1 MGRSHG
7 PMTEAWRP
15 SASLETLK
23 ARAALLARIRAF
35 FAERAV
41 LEVDTPIVSAYA
53 TVDCHID
60 SLRTTE
66 GRWLQTSPEFPMKRL
81 LAAGSGPIWQLC
93 HVFRAGDDGRLHNP
107 EFMMLEWYRPG
118 WDHHRLMSE
127 VEELVQVCVHDRE
140 NPPFPPFSKGGMGGT
155 FKRRSYR
162 DAWLELA
169 GVDPFAASLGEFA
182 TALGA
187 HHALPENAARF
198 DHEAWLDFGM
208 GFVVGPRLGRDAPC
222 FVHDFPASQ
231 AALARV
237 RAGAPP
243 LAERF
248 ELFWQGLELANGF
261 HELGDAAEQR
271 RRFEQDQE
279 RREQAGQ
286 PVPPLDAHL
295 LAALESGLP
304 DCAGV
309 ALGVDRLLMLLLGL
323 PDVASAM
330 AFDWGRA

>member
-1 MGRSHG
+1 
-7 PMTEAWRP
+7 MTEAWRP

-23 ARAALLARIRAF
+23 ARAALLARIRSF

-41 LEVDTPIVSAYA
+41 LEVDTPIVSAHA
-53 TVDCHID
+53 TVDRHID

-66 GRWLQTSPEFPMKRL
+66 GRWLHTSPEFPMKRL

-107 EFMMLEWYRPG
+107 EFMMLEWYRTG
-118 WDHHRLMSE
+118 WDHHRLMDE
-127 VEELVQVCVHDRE
+127 VEELIRSSCGGK
-140 NPPFPPFSKGGMGGT
+140 NPPFPPFSKGGPGGI
-155 FKRRSYR
+155 FRRLSYR
-162 DAWLELA
+162 EAWQHHA
-169 GVDPFAASLGEFA
+169 NVDPFDAPLPALAE
-182 TALGA
+182 ALGA

-198 DHEAWLDFGM
+198 GRDGWLDFGM

-222 FVHDFPASQ
+222 FIHDFPASQ

-237 RAGAPP
+237 RPGAPP

-271 RRFEQDQE
+271 RRFERDQE
-279 RREQAGQ
+279 RRKQAGK
-286 PVPPLDAHL
+286 PVPPLDPHL

-309 ALGVDRLLMLLLGL
+309 ALGVDRLLMLMLGL

-330 AFDWGRA
+330 AFGWQRA